1 MRTAKRRNVKN
12 RTIKGGL
19 QMPNTKVHLIVRK
32 SKIDPLK
39 LIYDLVLARP
49 AFPFI
54 TDYVHFNMNAVDEAI
69 AFMRM
74 EEIPVKNELG
84 NVDKP
89 EPNVLYKDEFE
100 FGYNEIE
107 NDDKTVNIK
116 QTKEEEEEAI
126 SKLYADNMAKIKE
139 DENKKNKQE
148 KKDSTKGLSQALQ
161 TALDE
166 AKKKV
171 KQNTAITA
179 EQLKTNATRLK
190 YKPQS

>member
-19 QMPNTKVHLIVRK
+19 QIPNTKVHLIVRK

-148 KKDSTKGLSQALQ
+148 KKDSTKGQSQALQ
-161 TALDE
+161 NALDD
-166 AKKKV
+166 AKKR
-171 KQNTAITA
+171 A
-179 EQLKTNATRLK
+179 EQNKATTTEKIKTNTRLK
-190 YKPQS
+190 FKP

>member
-19 QMPNTKVHLIVRK
+19 QIPNTKVHLIVRK

-148 KKDSTKGLSQALQ
+148 KKDSTKSPSQALQ
-161 TALDE
+161 TAMNS
-166 AKKKV
+166 AKIKV
-171 KQNTAITA
+171 EQNKAKMEEKI
-179 EQLKTNATRLK
+179 KTNTRLK
-190 YKPQS
+190 FKP

>member
-39 LIYDLVLARP
+39 LIYDLVIARP

-74 EEIPVKNELG
+74 EEVPVKNELG

-139 DENKKNKQE
+139 DEKKKNKQE
-148 KKDSTKGLSQALQ
+148 KKDSTKGTSQALQ
-161 TALDE
+161 AALDD
-166 AKKKV
+166 AKKRV
-171 KQNTAITA
+171 TQNIANT
-179 EQLKTNATRLK
+179 TRLK
-190 YKPQS
+190 FKH

>member
-19 QMPNTKVHLIVRK
+19 QIPNTKVHLIVRK

-116 QTKEEEEEAI
+116 QTKEEEEAI

-148 KKDSTKGLSQALQ
+148 KKDSTKGQSQALQ
-161 TALDE
+161 NALDD
-166 AKKKV
+166 AKKR
-171 KQNTAITA
+171 A
-179 EQLKTNATRLK
+179 EQNKATTTEKIKTNTRLK
-190 YKPQS
+190 FKP

>member
-39 LIYDLVLARP
+39 LIYDLVIARP

-74 EEIPVKNELG
+74 EEVPVKNELG

-139 DENKKNKQE
+139 DEKKKYKQE
-148 KKDSTKGLSQALQ
+148 KKDSTKGTSQALQ
-161 TALDE
+161 AALDD
-166 AKKKV
+166 AKKRV
-171 KQNTAITA
+171 TQNIATTA
-179 EQLKTNATRLK
+179 EQLKTKTNTTRLK
-190 YKPQS
+190 LK

>member
-19 QMPNTKVHLIVRK
+19 QIQNTKVHLIVRK

-148 KKDSTKGLSQALQ
+148 KKDSTKSPSQALQ
-161 TALDE
+161 TAMNS
-166 AKKKV
+166 AKIKV
-171 KQNTAITA
+171 EQNKAKMEEKI
-179 EQLKTNATRLK
+179 KTNTRLK
-190 YKPQS
+190 FKP